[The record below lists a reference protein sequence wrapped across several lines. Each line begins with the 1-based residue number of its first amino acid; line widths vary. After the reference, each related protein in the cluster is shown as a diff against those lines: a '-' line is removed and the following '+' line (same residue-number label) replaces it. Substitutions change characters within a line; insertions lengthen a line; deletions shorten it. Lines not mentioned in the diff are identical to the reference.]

1 MEGLSRSLDL
11 TETGENASAER
22 GERPVSRIEKLP
34 PDQWDARLV
43 AAIQPDNLT
52 DLEQGLTRYFAHCP
66 EQALGLMGF
75 GGALKRNRSLP
86 ERLVELVRLRVA
98 FFNQCRSCMAIRYS
112 DAVADGVTEGLVCS
126 LERPQEA
133 ENLTAAEKAAIRYG
147 ELMATDHLAID
158 DAMYDE
164 LRQHFTEAQI
174 VELGMTVAFFV
185 GFGRLA
191 ATYHMVEE
199 LPEAFRT
206 AETIAPWGAEKIEV
220 R

>member
-1 MEGLSRSLDL
+1 M
-11 TETGENASAER
+11 
-22 GERPVSRIEKLP
+22 SRIEKLP

-75 GGALKRNRSLP
+75 GGALKRGRTLP

-126 LERPQEA
+126 LERPHEA

-158 DAMYDE
+158 DAVYAE

>member
-1 MEGLSRSLDL
+1 M
-11 TETGENASAER
+11 
-22 GERPVSRIEKLP
+22 SRIAKLAP
-34 PDQWDARLV
+34 EEWDERLV
-43 AAIQPDNLT
+43 AAIRPENLT

-75 GGALKRNRSLP
+75 GAALKMNRALP

-133 ENLTAAEKAAIRYG
+133 ENLTPAEKAAIRYG
-147 ELMATDHLAID
+147 ELMATDHLAIT
-158 DAMYDE
+158 DATYAE
-164 LRQHFTEAQI
+164 LREHFSEAQI

-191 ATYHMVEE
+191 ATWHMVEE
-199 LPEAFRT
+199 LPQAFQT

>member
-1 MEGLSRSLDL
+1 M
-11 TETGENASAER
+11 
-22 GERPVSRIEKLP
+22 SRIEKLP

-133 ENLTAAEKAAIRYG
+133 ENLSAAEKAAIRYG

-158 DAMYDE
+158 DAVYAD

-191 ATYHMVEE
+191 ATWHMVEE
-199 LPEAFRT
+199 LPEAFKT
-206 AETIAPWGAEKIEV
+206 AATIAPWRADTIEV

>member
-1 MEGLSRSLDL
+1 MARIAKLAPEEWDPRLR
-11 TETGENASAER
+11 EAARPESA
-22 GERPVSRIEKLP
+22 
-34 PDQWDARLV
+34 
-43 AAIQPDNLT
+43 T

-66 EQALGLMGF
+66 EQALGLMAF

-98 FFNQCRSCMAIRYS
+98 FFNQCRSCMAIRYT
-112 DAVADGVTEGLVCS
+112 DAVNDGLTEGLVCS

-133 ENLTAAEKAAIRYG
+133 DDLTPAEKAAIRYG
-147 ELMATDHLAID
+147 ELMATDHLAIT
-158 DAMYDE
+158 DATFAE
-164 LRQHFTEAQI
+164 LREHFSEAQI

-191 ATYHMVEE
+191 ATWHMVEE
-199 LPEAFRT
+199 LPQAFQT
-206 AETIAPWGAEKIEV
+206 GGTIAPWGQEKVQV

>member
-1 MEGLSRSLDL
+1 VPLW
-11 TETGENASAER
+11 GENA
-22 GERPVSRIEKLP
+22 VSRISKLA

-75 GGALKRNRSLP
+75 GGALKRNRTLP
-86 ERLVELVRLRVA
+86 DRMVELVRLRVA
-98 FFNQCRSCMAIRYS
+98 FFNQCRSCMAIRYA

-133 ENLTAAEKAAIRYG
+133 ANLSPAEKAAIRYG
-147 ELMATDHLAID
+147 ELMASDHLAID
-158 DAMYDE
+158 DAVYAD
-164 LRQHFTEAQI
+164 LRQHFSEAQI

-191 ATYHMVEE
+191 ATWHMVEE
-199 LPEAFRT
+199 LPKAFRT
-206 AETIAPWGAEKIEV
+206 AEKIAPWGADRIEV

>member
-1 MEGLSRSLDL
+1 
-11 TETGENASAER
+11 
-22 GERPVSRIEKLP
+22 VSRIEKLA

-75 GGALKRNRSLP
+75 GGALKRGRTLP

-133 ENLTAAEKAAIRYG
+133 QDLSAAEKTAIRYG

-158 DAMYDE
+158 DAVYAD

-191 ATYHMVEE
+191 ATYHMVGE
-199 LPEAFRT
+199 LPEAFKT
-206 AETIAPWGAEKIEV
+206 AETIAPWGAEKIQV

>member
-1 MEGLSRSLDL
+1 MSR
-11 TETGENASAER
+11 
-22 GERPVSRIEKLP
+22 PKSRIAKLAP
-34 PDQWDARLV
+34 QDWDERLV
-43 AAIQPDNLT
+43 KAIQPDNLT

-75 GGALKRNRSLP
+75 GGALKRGRTLP

-133 ENLTAAEKAAIRYG
+133 DSLSAAEKAALRYG

-158 DAMYDE
+158 DAIYAE
-164 LRQHFTEAQI
+164 LRQHFSEAQI

-191 ATYHMVEE
+191 ATWHMVEE
-199 LPEAFRT
+199 LPEAFQT
-206 AETIAPWGAEKIEV
+206 AATIAPWGADKIEV

>member
-1 MEGLSRSLDL
+1 M
-11 TETGENASAER
+11 
-22 GERPVSRIEKLP
+22 SRIAKLP
-34 PDQWDARLV
+34 AEQWDARLV

-75 GGALKRNRSLP
+75 GGALKRNRTLP

-158 DAMYDE
+158 DAVYDE
-164 LRQHFTEAQI
+164 LRRHFSEAQI

-191 ATYHMVEE
+191 ATWHMVEE

-206 AETIAPWGAEKIEV
+206 AETIAPWGADKIQV